1 MPDWLREDYFG
12 SIQEL
17 VRMGTREVLS
27 ADEPETKRAILGVI
41 AIAAGLRTHGKFLIE
56 YSEDEL
62 LEMEP

>member
-1 MPDWLREDYFG
+1 
-12 SIQEL
+12 
-17 VRMGTREVLS
+17 MGTREVLS

-41 AIAAGLRTHGKFLIE
+41 AIAAGLRTHGKFLFE